1 MSQDNDPDLKY
12 WLGFNRTKGI
22 GPARLRALLDYF
34 GNVSDA
40 WNASERQLRDIGID
54 SRAAE
59 QLLETRANL
68 DLDAALAKT
77 HAAGIKMLTWDSPDH
92 PVYLKEIAN
101 PPALLYVRGQLR
113 RDDEWAVA
121 VVGTRRLTAYGRQV
135 TCEIVRG
142 LVRSKVTIVSGLAR
156 GIDSVAHKEA
166 IECGGRTLAV
176 LGCGPDIIYPA
187 ENRAVAHRIIDG
199 QGALISDYPL
209 GTQPDAKNFPP
220 RNRIIS
226 GLSLGVI
233 VIEAGQRSGALI
245 TAKFALEQD
254 REVFAVPGN
263 INSPASKGT
272 NKLIQQGAKLVRRV
286 DDILE
291 ELNLTMVPEHSALQM
306 VMPETA
312 EEVAI
317 LGHLSHQPLHIDEL
331 TRLAEL
337 PSGMVSSTL
346 SMMELKGMVQQVG
359 GMNFVLA
366 REPDPEYE
374 VRSAHSAPAALDLPE
389 RSK

>member
-1 MSQDNDPDLKY
+1 MSRADDPDLKY
-12 WLGFNRTKGI
+12 WLAFNRTKGI
-22 GPARLRALLDYF
+22 GPAKQRALLDYF
-34 GNVSDA
+34 GNIRDA
-40 WNASERQLRDIGID
+40 WHASERQLTEIGID
-54 SRAAE
+54 SRAAQ
-59 QLLETRANL
+59 QLLETRATL
-68 DLDAALAKT
+68 DLDTSLEQVQS
-77 HAAGIKMLTWDSPDH
+77 AGIKILTWKSPEY
-92 PVYLKEIAN
+92 PTYLNEIPN
-101 PPALLYVRGQLR
+101 PPALLYVRGQIR
-113 RDDEWAVA
+113 QDDKWAVA

-135 TCEIVRG
+135 TRELVRG

-166 IECGGRTLAV
+166 IDCGGRTLAV

-187 ENRAVAHRIIDG
+187 ENRAVAQKIIAG
-199 QGALISDYPL
+199 QGALISNYPL

-233 VIEAGQRSGALI
+233 VVEAGKRSGALI

-263 INSPASKGT
+263 INSPASQGT
-272 NKLIQQGAKLVRRV
+272 NGLIQQGAKLVRGV

-291 ELNLTMVPEHSALQM
+291 ELNLTMVTEHSALQM
-306 VMPETA
+306 IMPETA
-312 EEVAI
+312 EEAAI

-331 TRLAEL
+331 TRMSEL
-337 PSGMVSSTL
+337 PSGLVSSTL

-366 REPDPEYE
+366 REPEPAYD
-374 VRSAHSAPAALDLPE
+374 VQSAHDFRE
-389 RSK
+389 RNE

>member
-1 MSQDNDPDLKY
+1 MSQASNPDLKF
-12 WLGFNRTKGI
+12 WLGFNCTKGI
-22 GPARLRALLDYF
+22 GPAKQRALLDYF
-34 GNVSDA
+34 GNISDA
-40 WNASERQLRDIGID
+40 WNASERQLAEIGID
-54 SRAAE
+54 SRAVR
-59 QLLETRANL
+59 QLLETRATL
-68 DLDAALAKT
+68 DLDAALDRVQSS
-77 HAAGIKMLTWDSPDH
+77 GIKLLTWDSPEY
-92 PVYLKEIAN
+92 PPYLNEIAN
-101 PPALLYVRGQLR
+101 PPALLYVRGQVQ

-135 TCEIVRG
+135 TRELVRG

-156 GIDSVAHKEA
+156 GIDAVAHNEA
-166 IECGGRTLAV
+166 LDCGGRTLAV
-176 LGCGPDIIYPA
+176 LGCGPDIVYPA
-187 ENRAVAHRIIDG
+187 ENRAVAQRIVAG

-220 RNRIIS
+220 RNRSIS
-226 GLSLGVI
+226 GLSLGV
-233 VIEAGQRSGALI
+233 VVVEAGKRSGALI
-245 TAKFALEQD
+245 TTKYALEQD

-263 INSPASKGT
+263 INSPASQGT

-312 EEVAI
+312 EEAAI
-317 LGHLSHQPLHIDEL
+317 LGHLSHQPLHIDEV

-337 PSGMVSSTL
+337 PSALVSSTL

-366 REPDPEYE
+366 REPDPVYE
-374 VRSAHSAPAALDLPE
+374 VSPAHEIRSAHDLPE
-389 RSK
+389 KSE